1 MKAFGFDYPGVTL
14 RNLEPETD
22 VLVLSLVQKQ
32 NFFLEDKYIVQKPSD
47 GVNTNLKN

>member
-1 MKAFGFDYPGVTL
+1 MGFEYPGVTL
-14 RNLEPETD
+14 RTLEPETD

-32 NFFLEDKYIVQKPSD
+32 DFYLKDKYVVQKPSD